1 MLAYNLFIF
10 LRENKVKLPVGSYNS
25 PEYTQNSRGASM
37 TAEEDLS
44 LRVVYKSQAII
55 DISFPF
61 TMI

>member
-10 LRENKVKLPVGSYNS
+10 LRENKIKWPVGSYSS
-25 PEYTQNSRGASM
+25 PQYTQNSRGTSM
-37 TAEEDLS
+37 TEEEDLN

-55 DISFPF
+55 DISLPF